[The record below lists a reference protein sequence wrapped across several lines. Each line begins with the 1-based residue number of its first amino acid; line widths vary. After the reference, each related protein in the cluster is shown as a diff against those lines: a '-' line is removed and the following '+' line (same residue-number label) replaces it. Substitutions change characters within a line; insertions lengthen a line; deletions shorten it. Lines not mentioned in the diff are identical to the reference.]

1 MRLFQPHK
9 LPELDNYE
17 LELLNEE
24 GRTIE
29 RASSSSDALLT
40 STSRIKQPSPI
51 AAPFTARTSMAPQ
64 HLSSANNEFRRCGS
78 MSTNTQMP
86 MNITAMAEMMLH
98 QW

>member
-40 STSRIKQPSPI
+40 STSRI
-51 AAPFTARTSMAPQ
+51 
-64 HLSSANNEFRRCGS
+64 
-78 MSTNTQMP
+78 
-86 MNITAMAEMMLH
+86 
-98 QW
+98 